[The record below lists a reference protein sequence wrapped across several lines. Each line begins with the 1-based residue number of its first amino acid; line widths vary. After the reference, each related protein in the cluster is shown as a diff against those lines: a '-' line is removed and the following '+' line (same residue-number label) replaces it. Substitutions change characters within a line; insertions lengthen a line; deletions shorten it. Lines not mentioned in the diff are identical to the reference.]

1 MKRKSV
7 GQIIEASK
15 RVSNAII
22 NALVVFFFLELRI
35 SLMTFFLH
43 FLSPFE
49 RQKNALKSTLSNV
62 RSGASKSAFL
72 RPVVLGAWCTREV
85 EKGGGGGQSGGWHG
99 TRCVFLS
106 LSRVVVVVI
115 VVVVVVVDDYSR

>member
-1 MKRKSV
+1 
-7 GQIIEASK
+7 
-15 RVSNAII
+15 
-22 NALVVFFFLELRI
+22 
-35 SLMTFFLH
+35 MTFFLH
-43 FLSPFE
+43 FLSPFVVK
-49 RQKNALKSTLSNV
+49 RQKNAVGTSTLSNV

-106 LSRVVVVVI
+106 LSRVVVVV
-115 VVVVVVVDDYSR
+115 VVVVDVVVDDDDYSR

>member
-1 MKRKSV
+1 M
-7 GQIIEASK
+7 ASQ
-15 RVSNAII
+15 SAIQPVI
-22 NALVVFFFLELRI
+22 R
-35 SLMTFFLH
+35 
-43 FLSPFE
+43 SPFE

-106 LSRVVVVVI
+106 LSRVVVVV
-115 VVVVVVVDDYSR
+115 VDDDDDYSR